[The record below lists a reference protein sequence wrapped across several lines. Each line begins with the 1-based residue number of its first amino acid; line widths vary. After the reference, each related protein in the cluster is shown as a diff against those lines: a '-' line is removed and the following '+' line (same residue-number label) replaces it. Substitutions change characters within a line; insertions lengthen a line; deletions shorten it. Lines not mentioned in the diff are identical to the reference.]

1 MRRFVPFVVLIAVV
15 AVLNGWLD
23 QRFYVRV
30 LTLSVV
36 WALAGVAWNLMAK
49 AGQISLGH
57 SAFVGIGAYGF
68 TILLRSDGTSPWTGM
83 AIGMGVAA
91 AVALIIGLPTFRL
104 RGFYFTLAT
113 ISFPLIM
120 ELLVSH
126 YGDPELTVPFHPE
139 SEWKFMEFS
148 NSHTYVWVGL
158 GMLVVALA
166 ISELI
171 DVTSF
176 GFALRAIRDNEVL
189 ARAVGIRTV
198 AWKSAAFMISAALS
212 AAMAV
217 LWVKAVLRVT
227 VAEEVFGITV
237 VIVMLSV
244 AFVGGVGQ
252 TWGPVVGAAFLIP
265 LAMFLDDSIGE
276 SVPGAQE
283 LVYAAALVLVAL
295 LIPRGILPAIEKG
308 CRRLATWRRAST
320 WPRGSLEQAGPSL
333 LERLAAPAPRPSPL
347 LRMPRRPLQSRLP
360 QPSDTPVLV
369 VEGVA
374 KSFGANR
381 VLSDVT
387 FSVDAG
393 RRVGIIGPNGAGKTT
408 LFNIMTAHLRADS
421 GRILFKGMQMDRMR
435 APRRYE
441 LGMSRTF
448 QVPQGFHLMSPL
460 DNVVVAAIGASM
472 PDPMAA
478 SMDMLE
484 RVGLAGKALGEL
496 SALTTAEI
504 KSLELARAMVSE
516 PDLLLLDEPLA
527 GLNEAERARFFAVVD
542 ELVAPQ
548 AAIVV
553 IEHSVRSLIQYVES
567 VVALDE
573 GRVIAQGPPEEV
585 VSDPRV
591 IEAYLGS
598 RWMEH
603 ARDQ

>member
-1 MRRFVPFVVLIAVV
+1 MRRLVPFVVLIAVV
-15 AVLNGWLD
+15 ALLNGWLD
-23 QRFYVRV
+23 GRFHLRV
-30 LTLSVV
+30 LTLAVV

-57 SAFVGIGAYGF
+57 SSFVGIGAYGF
-68 TILLRSDGTSPWTGM
+68 TILLRENGTSPWIGM
-83 AIGMGVAA
+83 AIGMGAA
-91 AVALIIGLPTFRL
+91 AIVALVIGLPTFRL
-104 RGFYFTLAT
+104 KGFYFTLAT

-126 YGDPELTVPFHPE
+126 YGEPELTVPFHPE
-139 SEWKFMEFS
+139 NEWKFMEFS
-148 NSHTYVWVGL
+148 NAHTYVWVGL
-158 GMLVVALA
+158 GMLVVALV

-295 LIPRGILPAIEKG
+295 LIPRGILPAIERG
-308 CRRLATWRRAST
+308 CRRFATLLGPGRWR
-320 WPRGSLEQAGPSL
+320 LIQ
-333 LERLAAPAPRPSPL
+333 RLAAPPPRPSPL
-347 LRMPRRPLQSRLP
+347 LRVPRTSRRRHLP
-360 QPSDTPVLV
+360 VVGGAPVLE
-369 VEGVA
+369 VEGIA
-374 KSFGANR
+374 KSFGANH

-387 FSVDAG
+387 FEVGAG
-393 RRVGIIGPNGAGKTT
+393 QRVGIIGPNGAGKTT
-408 LFNIMTAHLRADS
+408 LFNIMTAHLRADA
-421 GRILFKGMQMDRMR
+421 GLIRFKGVVVDRMR

-441 LGMSRTF
+441 LGISRTF

-460 DNVVVAAIGASM
+460 DNVVVAAIGAAVAQPVHDSM
-472 PDPMAA
+472 A
-478 SMDMLE
+478 MLE
-484 RVGLAGKALGEL
+484 RVGLADKALGEL
-496 SALTTAEI
+496 SALTVAET
-504 KSLELARAMVSE
+504 KQLELARAMVSE
-516 PDLLLLDEPLA
+516 PELLLLDEPLA
-527 GLNEAERARFFAVVD
+527 GLNETERVRFFEIVD
-542 ELVAPQ
+542 DLVSPQ
-548 AAIVV
+548 TAIVV
-553 IEHSVRSLIQYVES
+553 IEHSVRSLLQYVES

-573 GRVIAQGPPEEV
+573 GRIISEGSPDAV
-585 VSDPRV
+585 VSDPAV

-598 RWMEH
+598 KWMKR

>member
-1 MRRFVPFVVLIAVV
+1 MTRRLIPFVVLVAAV
-15 AVLNGWLD
+15 AFLNSWLG
-23 QRFYVRV
+23 QRFHVRV
-30 LTLSVV
+30 LTLAVV
-36 WALAGVAWNLMAK
+36 WALAGVAWNLLAK

-68 TILLRSDGTSPWTGM
+68 TVLLREGGMSPWTGM
-83 AIGMGVAA
+83 AIGMGAAA
-91 AVALIIGLPTFRL
+91 AVAFVIGLPTFRL
-104 RGFYFTLAT
+104 KGFYFTLAT
-113 ISFPLIM
+113 ISFPLIL

-126 YGDPELTVPFHPE
+126 YGEPELTVPFHPE
-139 SEWKFMEFS
+139 NQWKFMEFS
-148 NSHTYVWVGL
+148 NAHTYVWVGL
-158 GMLVVALA
+158 GMLIVALL

-244 AFVGGVGQ
+244 AFVGGVGM

-276 SVPGAQE
+276 AVPGAQE

-295 LIPRGILPAIEKG
+295 LMPRGILPAAG
-308 CRRLATWRRAST
+308 WACRW
-320 WPRGSLEQAGPSL
+320 
-333 LERLAAPAPRPSPL
+333 LAARLGAPPESPGRALLQRVLAPSPRPSPL
-347 LRMPRRPLQSRLP
+347 LNVPRRSRRPAALP
-360 QPSDTPVLV
+360 SAGGAPVLE
-369 VEGVA
+369 VESVA

-381 VLSDVT
+381 VLSDVFFT
-387 FSVDAG
+387 VDAG

-408 LFNIMTAHLRADS
+408 LFNIMTAHLRADA
-421 GRILFKGMQMDRMR
+421 GRIRFKGVPIDRIR

-441 LGMSRTF
+441 LGISRTF
-448 QVPQGFHLMSPL
+448 QVPQGFGLMSPL
-460 DNVVVAAIGASM
+460 DNVVVAAIGASVQH
-472 PDPMAA
+472 PVHAA
-478 SMDMLE
+478 MEMLE
-484 RVGLAGKALGEL
+484 RVGLAGKALGQL
-496 SALTTAEI
+496 SALTVAEI

-516 PDLLLLDEPLA
+516 PELLLLDEPLA
-527 GLNEAERARFFAVVD
+527 GLNEAERLRFFQIVD

-548 AAIVV
+548 TAIVV
-553 IEHSVRSLIQYVES
+553 IEHSVRSLVRYAES

-573 GRVIAQGPPEEV
+573 GHIIAHGSPDDV

-591 IEAYLGS
+591 VEAYLGS
-598 RWMEH
+598 KWMER

>member
-1 MRRFVPFVVLIAVV
+1 MRRLVPFAVLIGIV
-15 AVLNGWLD
+15 AFLNGWLE
-23 QRFYVRV
+23 QRFHVRV
-30 LTLSVV
+30 LTLTVV
-36 WALAGVAWNLMAK
+36 WAIAGVAWNLMAK

-68 TILLRSDGTSPWTGM
+68 TILLRDNGTSPWTGM
-83 AIGMGVAA
+83 IIGMAVAA
-91 AVALIIGLPTFRL
+91 VVALIIGLPTFRL
-104 RGFYFTLAT
+104 KGFYFTLAT

-139 SEWKFMEFS
+139 NEWKFMEFS
-148 NSHTYVWVGL
+148 DAHTYVWVGL
-158 GMLVVALA
+158 AMLVVALA
-166 ISELI
+166 VNVLI

-189 ARAVGIRTV
+189 ARAVGLRTV

-252 TWGPVVGAAFLIP
+252 TWGPVIGAAFLIP

-295 LIPRGILPAIEKG
+295 LMPLGILPAIQKG
-308 CRRLATWRRAST
+308 VQRAAAWGPTAERQGAGLVRRW
-320 WPRGSLEQAGPSL
+320 
-333 LERLAAPAPRPSPL
+333 AAPAPQPSPL
-347 LRMPRRPLQSRLP
+347 LRLSARAGRSKRMPDSAAA
-360 QPSDTPVLV
+360 VLEV
-369 VEGVA
+369 DSVA
-374 KSFGANR
+374 KSFGANL
-381 VLSDVT
+381 VLSDVS
-387 FSVDAG
+387 FGVEAG
-393 RRVGIIGPNGAGKTT
+393 QRVGVIGPNGAGKTT
-408 LFNIMTAHLRADS
+408 LFNIMTAHLRADAGS
-421 GRILFKGMQMDRMR
+421 IRFKGVDVDRMR

-441 LGMSRTF
+441 LGISRTF

-460 DNVVVAAIGASM
+460 DNVVVAAIGARV
-472 PDPMAA
+472 PRPMEA
-478 SMDMLE
+478 SMEMLE
-484 RVGLAGKALGEL
+484 RVGLADKALGEL
-496 SALTTAEI
+496 NALTTAET
-504 KSLELARAMVSE
+504 KNLELARAMVSKPE
-516 PDLLLLDEPLA
+516 LLLLDEPLA
-527 GLNEAERARFFAVVD
+527 GLNEAERVRFFETVD
-542 ELVAPQ
+542 ELVEAHT
-548 AAIVV
+548 AIVV

-573 GRVIAQGPPEEV
+573 GRIIAQGPPETV

-598 RWMEH
+598 KWMQH

>member
-1 MRRFVPFVVLIAVV
+1 MRRLVPFVVLITVV
-15 AVLNGWLD
+15 ALLNGWLE
-23 QRFYVRV
+23 QRFYIRV

-36 WALAGVAWNLMAK
+36 WALAGVAWNLVAK

-57 SAFVGIGAYGF
+57 GAFVGIGAYGF
-68 TILLRSDGTSPWTGM
+68 TILLRGSDTSPWIGM

-91 AVALIIGLPTFRL
+91 VVALAVGLPTFRL
-104 RGFYFTLAT
+104 KGFYFTLAT
-113 ISFPLIM
+113 ISFPLIL
-120 ELLVSH
+120 ELLVAH

-139 SEWKFMEFS
+139 SEWKFMEFAD
-148 NSHTYVWVGL
+148 SHTYVWIGL

-171 DVTSF
+171 DATSF
-176 GFALRAIRDNEVL
+176 GFALRAVRDNEVL

-295 LIPRGILPAIEKG
+295 LIPQGILPAVERG
-308 CRRLATWRRAST
+308 CRRVAALQ
-320 WPRGSLEQAGPSL
+320 PGPSCSR
-333 LERLAAPAPRPSPL
+333 EGRGL
-347 LRMPRRPLQSRLP
+347 LRRLLAPEKRPPTLLRIPRKDDRRRLP
-360 QPSDTPVLV
+360 AVSDTPVLEV
-369 VEGVA
+369 DGVA

-381 VLSDVT
+381 VLSDVS
-387 FSVDAG
+387 FSVGAG
-393 RRVGIIGPNGAGKTT
+393 QRVGVIGPNGAGKTT
-408 LFNIMTAHLRADS
+408 LFNIMTAHLNADA
-421 GRILFKGMQMDRMR
+421 GRILFKGVRVDRMR

-441 LGMSRTF
+441 LGISRTF

-460 DNVVVAAIGASM
+460 DNVVVAAIGASV
-472 PDPMAA
+472 PHPIAA
-478 SMDMLE
+478 SMAMLE
-484 RVGLAGKALGEL
+484 RVGLDDKALGEL
-496 SALTTAEI
+496 SALTVAET

-516 PDLLLLDEPLA
+516 PELLLLDEPLA
-527 GLNEAERARFFAVVD
+527 GLNEAERIRFFQVVD
-542 ELVAPQ
+542 DLVGSHTS
-548 AAIVV
+548 IVV
-553 IEHSVRSLIQYVES
+553 IEHSVRSLIQYAES

-573 GRVIAQGPPEEV
+573 GRIIAQGPPEAV
-585 VSDPRV
+585 VSDPHV

-603 ARDQ
+603 ARDK

>member
-1 MRRFVPFVVLIAVV
+1 MRRIVPFVVLIAVV
-15 AVLNGWLD
+15 ALLNGWLE

-36 WALAGVAWNLMAK
+36 WALAGVAWNLVAK

-68 TILLRSDGTSPWTGM
+68 TILLRGSGTSPWVGM
-83 AIGMGVAA
+83 AVGMGVAA
-91 AVALIIGLPTFRL
+91 VVALAIGLPTFRL

-113 ISFPLIM
+113 ISFPLIL

-126 YGDPELTVPFHPE
+126 YGDPELTVPYHPE
-139 SEWKFMEFS
+139 SEWNFMEFS
-148 NSHTYVWVGL
+148 DPHTYVWVGL
-158 GMLVVALA
+158 GMLVAALA

-176 GFALRAIRDNEVL
+176 GFALRAVRDNEVL

-283 LVYAAALVLVAL
+283 LVYAGALVLVAL
-295 LIPRGILPAIEKG
+295 LIPRGILPAIEQG
-308 CRRLATWRRAST
+308 CRRVAAR
-320 WPRGSLEQAGPSL
+320 PGPSRAQPGWSL
-333 LERLAAPAPRPSPL
+333 LQGLAAPPARPSPL
-347 LRMPRRPLQSRLP
+347 LSVPRGSHRWRLP
-360 QPSDTPVLV
+360 PAGDAPVLE

-381 VLSDVT
+381 VLSDVSFT
-387 FSVDAG
+387 VGAG
-393 RRVGIIGPNGAGKTT
+393 WRVGIIGPNGAGKTT
-408 LFNIMTAHLRADS
+408 LFNIMTAHLRADA
-421 GRILFKGMQMDRMR
+421 GNILFKGVPVGRMR

-441 LGMSRTF
+441 LGISRTF

-460 DNVVVAAIGASM
+460 DNVVVAAIGASVAH
-472 PDPMAA
+472 PVAA
-478 SMDMLE
+478 SMAMLE

-496 SALTTAEI
+496 SALTVAET
-504 KSLELARAMVSE
+504 KSLELARAMVSDPE
-516 PDLLLLDEPLA
+516 LLLLDEPLA
-527 GLNEAERARFFAVVD
+527 GLNETERVRFFEIVD
-542 ELVAPQ
+542 DLVAPQ
-548 AAIVV
+548 TAIVV

-567 VVALDE
+567 VVALDD
-573 GRVIAQGPPEEV
+573 GHIIAQGPPEAV

-598 RWMEH
+598 KWMER
-603 ARDQ
+603 ARDK

>member
-1 MRRFVPFVVLIAVV
+1 MTRRLIPFVVLVAAV
-15 AVLNGWLD
+15 ALLNGWLY
-23 QRFYVRV
+23 QRFHVRV
-30 LTLSVV
+30 LTLAIV

-68 TILLRSDGTSPWTGM
+68 TVLLREGGMSPWTGM
-83 AIGMGVAA
+83 AIGMGAA
-91 AVALIIGLPTFRL
+91 AVVAFVIGLPTFRL
-104 RGFYFTLAT
+104 KGFYFTLAT
-113 ISFPLIM
+113 ISFPLIL

-126 YGDPELTVPFHPE
+126 YGEPELTVPFHPE
-139 SEWKFMEFS
+139 HQWKFMEFS
-148 NSHTYVWVGL
+148 DAHTYVWVGL
-158 GMLVVALA
+158 GMLIVALA

-244 AFVGGVGQ
+244 AFVGGVGM

-276 SVPGAQE
+276 AVPGAQE

-295 LIPRGILPAIEKG
+295 LIPRGILPAAG
-308 CRRLATWRRAST
+308 RACRWLATRLSPAPGPPAGRLLRRVV
-320 WPRGSLEQAGPSL
+320 
-333 LERLAAPAPRPSPL
+333 APPPRPSPL
-347 LRMPRRPLQSRLP
+347 LSVPRRPRPRASLP
-360 QPSDTPVLV
+360 AAGEAPVLE
-369 VEGVA
+369 VESVA

-381 VLSDVT
+381 VLSDVSFT
-387 FSVDAG
+387 VAAG
-393 RRVGIIGPNGAGKTT
+393 TRVGIIGPNGAGKTT
-408 LFNIMTAHLRADS
+408 LFNIMTAHLRADA
-421 GRILFKGMQMDRMR
+421 GRIRFKSMPIDRIR

-441 LGMSRTF
+441 LGISRTF
-448 QVPQGFHLMSPL
+448 QVPQGFGLMSPL
-460 DNVVVAAIGASM
+460 DNVVVAAIGASVRH
-472 PDPMAA
+472 PVHA
-478 SMDMLE
+478 SMAMLE
-484 RVGLAGKALGEL
+484 RVGLAGKALGQL
-496 SALTTAEI
+496 SALTVAET

-516 PDLLLLDEPLA
+516 PELLLLDEPLA
-527 GLNEAERARFFAVVD
+527 GLNAAERVRFFQIVD
-542 ELVAPQ
+542 DLVAPHT
-548 AAIVV
+548 AIVV
-553 IEHSVRSLIQYVES
+553 IEHSVRSLVRYAES

-573 GRVIAQGPPEEV
+573 GHIIAHGSPDDV

-598 RWMEH
+598 KWMER

>member
-1 MRRFVPFVVLIAVV
+1 MTRRLIPFVVLVAAV
-15 AVLNGWLD
+15 AFLNSWLY
-23 QRFYVRV
+23 QRFHVRV
-30 LTLSVV
+30 LTLAIV

-68 TILLRSDGTSPWTGM
+68 TVLLREGGMSPWAGM
-83 AIGMGVAA
+83 AIGMGAAA
-91 AVALIIGLPTFRL
+91 AVAFVIGLPTFRL
-104 RGFYFTLAT
+104 KGFYFTLAT
-113 ISFPLIM
+113 ISFPLIL

-126 YGDPELTVPFHPE
+126 YGEPELTVPFHPE
-139 SEWKFMEFS
+139 NQWKFMEFS
-148 NSHTYVWVGL
+148 NAHTYVWVGL
-158 GMLVVALA
+158 GMLIVALV

-171 DVTSF
+171 DMTSF

-244 AFVGGVGQ
+244 AFVGGVGM

-276 SVPGAQE
+276 AVPGAQE

-295 LIPRGILPAIEKG
+295 LMPRGILPAAG
-308 CRRLATWRRAST
+308 WACRW
-320 WPRGSLEQAGPSL
+320 
-333 LERLAAPAPRPSPL
+333 LAARLGAPPESSARPLLRLVLVPPPRPSTL
-347 LRMPRRPLQSRLP
+347 LSVPRRSRRP
-360 QPSDTPVLV
+360 AAAPSASDAPVLEV
-369 VEGVA
+369 DGVA

-381 VLSDVT
+381 VLTDVS
-387 FSVDAG
+387 FAVDAG

-408 LFNIMTAHLRADS
+408 LFNIMTAHLRADA
-421 GRILFKGMQMDRMR
+421 GRIRFKGIPIDRIR

-441 LGMSRTF
+441 LGISRTF
-448 QVPQGFHLMSPL
+448 QVPQGFGLMSPL
-460 DNVVVAAIGASM
+460 DNVVVAAIGASVQH
-472 PDPMAA
+472 PVQA
-478 SMDMLE
+478 SMEMLE
-484 RVGLAGKALGEL
+484 RVGIAGKALGQL
-496 SALTTAEI
+496 SALTVAET

-516 PDLLLLDEPLA
+516 PELLLLDEPLA
-527 GLNEAERARFFAVVD
+527 GLNEAERLRFFQIVD
-542 ELVAPQ
+542 DLVAPQ
-548 AAIVV
+548 TAIVV
-553 IEHSVRSLIQYVES
+553 IEHSVRSLVRYAES

-573 GRVIAQGPPEEV
+573 GRIIAHGSPDDV

-598 RWMEH
+598 KWMER